1 MGKPAGPYS
10 PASRPCGGRG
20 HRAKQ
25 NLLVARGK
33 EINRDAPSSGERK
46 GLSPNRGGVM
56 AAALATAGL
65 WDLSGGVRRLLGEL
79 QNPSLAEVPWNGA
92 P

>member
-1 MGKPAGPYS
+1 
-10 PASRPCGGRG
+10 
-20 HRAKQ
+20 
-25 NLLVARGK
+25 
-33 EINRDAPSSGERK
+33 
-46 GLSPNRGGVM
+46 M

-65 WDLSGGVRRLLGEL
+65 RDLPGGVRRLLGEL